1 MSGSLRLESSVQFV
15 RGVGP
20 RRADLFA
27 ALGIRTVGDL
37 IEHLP
42 FRYELTPVSV
52 AIGALVLGETAT
64 IVGELRSVRTGGRG
78 GNITATVVDGT
89 GMCRV
94 VWFNSPYL
102 SEKLHHGLIVRLT
115 AKVDVHRDMA
125 KMTNPKWSLVEDGDD
140 PLAGET
146 EAYAPVYPATAALP
160 SKQIARAL
168 RSVIHQVADQVVDP
182 LPDSIRDRRS
192 LPPRRTALLRCH
204 LPTKAEDLP
213 VARRRLAYDELL
225 QCQLTV
231 QLRRMKTRQCRDA
244 PPITTTPE
252 IDARVRRRFPFTLTG
267 GQDRAIATI
276 VRDLARDRPMNRLLH
291 ADVGAGKT
299 VVALYA
305 ALTVIANGHQAAILA
320 PTEVLARQHFAKIG
334 GYLQGSR
341 VRTELL
347 VGATSKSKRAAVLA
361 GLASGDVH
369 LIVGTHALLE
379 GDVRFAGLGLVVID
393 EQHKFGVA
401 QRGRLRAKG
410 RAPHLMILTA
420 TPIPR
425 TLAMTFFGDLDVS
438 VIDELPPGRV
448 PIETRVVRSTDSDA
462 AWGFV
467 RERLRAGERA
477 YIVYPLVE
485 ESDALPLKAAAVE
498 VDRLAQGELAGFDPV
513 LMHGRMKPAE
523 KEQAFAR
530 FRSGEARVLVAT
542 TVIEVGVDVPEA
554 TVMVVQ
560 HAERFGLSQIH
571 QLRGRIGRGTRQ
583 SYCLLMTDTTEGV
596 AAERMRILAATSDG
610 FRIAEEDLRLR
621 GPGEFLGTRQHGMPT
636 FKVADLVADI
646 DLLEQARDDAAD
658 LLAHDATLDA
668 PEHAALKRWII
679 ERDPDIAG
687 SFPTGGG

>member
-1 MSGSLRLESSVQFV
+1 MGQRLSLDADVRFV
-15 RGVGP
+15 PGVGP
-20 RRADLFA
+20 TRADEFA
-27 ALGIRTVGDL
+27 VLGIRTVGDL
-37 IEHLP
+37 IEHFP
-42 FRYELTPVSV
+42 FRHETIPKSVGIGEL
-52 AIGALVLGETAT
+52 ALDETAT
-64 IVGELRSVRTGGRG
+64 IVGEIGRVRLRGSIV
-78 GNITATVVDGT
+78 TATVVDGT
-89 GMCRV
+89 GRCTCR
-94 VWFNSPYL
+94 WFHSQYL
-102 SEKLHHGLIVRLT
+102 LEKLHVGQVVRLT
-115 AKVDVHRDMA
+115 GRIELFQENAA
-125 KMTNPKWSLVEDGDD
+125 MTNPSWEIIDENED
-140 PLAGET
+140 PLAGDVERFV
-146 EAYAPVYPATAALP
+146 PVYPATGQLP
-160 SKQIARAL
+160 SKRIAGIIAGL
-168 RSVIHQVADQVVDP
+168 LSEVAPQVAEF
-182 LPDSIRDRRS
+182 LPDDLRQKRK
-192 LPPRRTALLRCH
+192 LPLRRTALLRFH
-204 LPTKAEDLP
+204 QPLQPED
-213 VARRRLAYDELL
+213 VNVSRRRFAYEEFLLCLLA
-225 QCQLTV
+225 V
-231 QLRRMKTRQCRDA
+231 QLSRCRRRGIDA
-244 PPITTTPE
+244 KPIRVSEE
-252 IDARVRRRFPFTLTG
+252 IDRRIRRRFPFTLTA
-267 GQDRAIATI
+267 GQDRAAGEIRA
-276 VRDLARDRPMNRLLH
+276 DLARTTPMNRMLM

-305 ALTVIANGHQAAILA
+305 CLAAIAGRMQAIILA
-320 PTEVLARQHFAKIG
+320 PTEVLASQHAGKVDK
-334 GYLQGSR
+334 YLKDSR
-341 VRTELL
+341 VRVEFLS
-347 VGATSKSKRAAVLA
+347 GATTKAKRRDLLTR
-361 GLASGDVH
+361 LASGEVDL
-369 LIVGTHALLE
+369 LIGTHAVLE
-379 GDVRFAGLGLVVID
+379 RDVRFRDLGVVVID

-448 PIETRVVRSTDSDA
+448 PIETRVVRSTDSES

-636 FKVADLVADI
+636 FKVADLVADV

-658 LLAHDATLDA
+658 LLARDATLEA
-668 PEHAALKRWII
+668 PEHAALKRW
-679 ERDPDIAG
+679 
-687 SFPTGGG
+687 